1 MKGMLLFLFTLV
13 LTGCAKT
20 QVHLYGRYLQPEQI
34 NSVSEALKA
43 AGYQV
48 EVNNLNFPG
57 DIQQSSLIYSLM
69 LKDVSKLDTVLG
81 AVAEQGWYVNNI
93 SAMVK
98 GNHWYT
104 KDSMGL
110 FLLPDGVDPTNPT
123 APENLSFLYQ
133 SVGCDKAPSLQ
144 LFPDNTFRIQPVAD
158 VPFEADWHQGSW
170 ELKESVYLT
179 LTPKADKTWSYYLQ
193 LERRTEQDQL
203 GKAEVIQ
210 LTPMR
215 TYLMF
220 GTCNFEYGVRS

>member
-1 MKGMLLFLFTLV
+1 MKGILLGLLV
-13 LTGCAKT
+13 LTLSGCAKT
-20 QVHLYGRYLQPEQI
+20 HVHLYGRYLQPEQI
-34 NSVSEALKA
+34 KNVSEALEA
-43 AGYQV
+43 EGYQV
-48 EVNNLNFPG
+48 KVNQFAFPR

-69 LKDVSKLDTVLG
+69 LRDVSKLDTVLG
-81 AVAEQGWYVNNI
+81 VATEQGWYVNNI
-93 SAMVK
+93 SALVK

-110 FLLPDGVDPTNPT
+110 FLLPDGVDPTDPT

-144 LFPDNTFRIQPVAD
+144 LFSDNTFRIQPVAE
-158 VPFEADWHQGSW
+158 VPFEDDWHQGSW

-215 TYLMF
+215 SYLMF